1 MPYFHISHEC
11 IVKNNNLKILLV
23 LAFPKCGLPFLC
35 CHHCTGR
42 DLQNLVQ
49 ISFIKKTQQIL
60 HISGKVESTLK
71 ADHILEMSRLSK
83 IKDDLQFV
91 LLQSCFVGH
100 PVHQILICG
109 SK

>member
-1 MPYFHISHEC
+1 ME
-11 IVKNNNLKILLV
+11 LLNIFG
-23 LAFPKCGLPFLC
+23 LAVAETVETSEAGKYRLPH

-42 DLQNLVQ
+42 NLQNLVQ

-91 LLQSCFVGH
+91 LLKSCFVGH